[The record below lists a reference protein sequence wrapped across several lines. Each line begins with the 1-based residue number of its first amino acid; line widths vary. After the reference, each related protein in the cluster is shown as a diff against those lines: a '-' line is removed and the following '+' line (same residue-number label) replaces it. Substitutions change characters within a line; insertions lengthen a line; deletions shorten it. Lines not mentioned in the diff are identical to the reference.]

1 MLNYIWGGMLLIGI
15 VYAFFTGNMEAVSAA
30 ALEYAEAA
38 VSLCITMAG
47 IMGVWV
53 GLMEIAQRAGL
64 VKVLT
69 RKMDRV
75 ITFLFPDIP
84 QGHVSRN
91 HIAMNLVANI
101 LGLGWACTPAG
112 LLAMEALSEL
122 NRNKST
128 ATSAMCGFLILNI
141 SSLQLIPINM
151 IAYRSQYGSK
161 NPTAIILPAIL
172 ATMCSTFV
180 AVLFIRVAYRRE
192 RKCL

>member
-15 VYAFFTGNMEAVSAA
+15 VYAFFSGNMEAVSAA

-64 VKVLT
+64 VRVLT

-112 LLAMEALSEL
+112 LLAMESLSGL
-122 NRNKST
+122 NEKKDT
-128 ATSAMCGFLILNI
+128 ATPAMCGFLVLNI

-172 ATMCSTFV
+172 ATMCSTFA
-180 AVLFIRVAYRRE
+180 AVLFIRAAYRRE
-192 RKCL
+192 KRC

>member
-91 HIAMNLVANI
+91 HISMNLVANI

-112 LLAMEALSEL
+112 LLAMESLSKL
-122 NRNKST
+122 NEKKDT

-151 IAYRSQYGSK
+151 IAYRSQYGSN

-172 ATMCSTFV
+172 ATMCSTFA
-180 AVLFIRVAYRRE
+180 AVLYIRAAYRRE
-192 RKCL
+192 KRC

>member
-15 VYAFFTGNMEAVSAA
+15 VYAFFAGNMEAVSAA

-122 NRNKST
+122 NKKKST

-161 NPTAIILPAIL
+161 NPAAIILPAIL
-172 ATMCSTFV
+172 ATMCSTFA
-180 AVLFIRVAYRRE
+180 AVVFIRAAYRRE
-192 RKCL
+192 RKC

>member
-84 QGHVSRN
+84 P
-91 HIAMNLVANI
+91 L
-101 LGLGWACTPAG
+101 
-112 LLAMEALSEL
+112 
-122 NRNKST
+122 
-128 ATSAMCGFLILNI
+128 
-141 SSLQLIPINM
+141 
-151 IAYRSQYGSK
+151 
-161 NPTAIILPAIL
+161 
-172 ATMCSTFV
+172 
-180 AVLFIRVAYRRE
+180 
-192 RKCL
+192 

>member
-15 VYAFFTGNMEAVSAA
+15 VYAFFSGNVEAVSAA

-64 VKVLT
+64 VRVLT

-91 HIAMNLVANI
+91 HIAMNLVANV

-112 LLAMEALSEL
+112 LLAMESLSGL
-122 NRNKST
+122 NEKKDT
-128 ATSAMCGFLILNI
+128 ATPAMCGFLVLNI
-141 SSLQLIPINM
+141 SLKVSFF
-151 IAYRSQYGSK
+151 IA
-161 NPTAIILPAIL
+161 
-172 ATMCSTFV
+172 
-180 AVLFIRVAYRRE
+180 
-192 RKCL
+192 

>member
-15 VYAFFTGNMEAVSAA
+15 VYAFFSGNMEAVSAA

-91 HIAMNLVANI
+91 HIAMNLVANV

-112 LLAMEALSEL
+112 LLAMESLSGL
-122 NRNKST
+122 NEKKDT
-128 ATSAMCGFLILNI
+128 ATPAMCGFLVLNI

-172 ATMCSTFV
+172 ATMCSTFA
-180 AVLFIRVAYRRE
+180 AVLFIRAAYRRE
-192 RKCL
+192 KRC

>member
-15 VYAFFTGNMEAVSAA
+15 VYAFFSGNVEAVSAA

-91 HIAMNLVANI
+91 HIAMNLVANV

-112 LLAMEALSEL
+112 LLAMESLSGL
-122 NRNKST
+122 NEKKDT
-128 ATSAMCGFLILNI
+128 ATPAMCGFLVLNI

-172 ATMCSTFV
+172 ATMCSTFA
-180 AVLFIRVAYRRE
+180 AVLFIRAAYRRE
-192 RKCL
+192 KRC